1 MIKTDFYSTD
11 PLDYVRAAL
20 AIETLAYCDKNYL
33 SNDLKDNV
41 NISKE
46 VQALLAA
53 GIRGLEN
60 KE

>member
-1 MIKTDFYSTD
+1 MIKTDFYSAD

-20 AIETLAYCDKNYL
+20 AIETLAYLDKNYL
-33 SNDLKDNV
+33 SSDLKDNAK
-41 NISKE
+41 ISKE
-46 VQALLAA
+46 VQVLLAA